1 MTTVSQS
8 LPGLFG
14 LASGSRPREVRRRS
28 GRLHQA
34 ARDRTRVSTV
44 SDGTDQSILVR
55 VASGDAQAMRTCIDR
70 YGPLVWKL
78 AWRMLPARN
87 EAEDAVQEVFISLWE
102 NADRYTPDFGE
113 EMTFVAM
120 IARRR
125 LIDRGRRMRHQR
137 ELRERTAERAGTS
150 DDLPG
155 VRAVTGDNPGDPTVS
170 VSDAEEVSR
179 VREAMSDLPPRQRE
193 VLELA
198 LSTGASHAELAGQL
212 DMPLGTVKT
221 LIRRG
226 MLRLRELVERAS
238 GESHVPV
245 VGGPA

>member
-1 MTTVSQS
+1 VGQPDDQPI
-8 LPGLFG
+8 L
-14 LASGSRPREVRRRS
+14 
-28 GRLHQA
+28 
-34 ARDRTRVSTV
+34 TRV
-44 SDGTDQSILVR
+44 
-55 VASGDAQAMRTCIDR
+55 AEGDAQAMRACIDR

-102 NADRYTPDFGE
+102 NAERYTAEFGE
-113 EMTFVAM
+113 ETTFVAM

-137 ELRERTAERAGTS
+137 QLRERTAERASTS
-150 DDLPG
+150 AELPG
-155 VRAVTGDNPGDPTVS
+155 VRSVIGGGAGDPTLAVS
-170 VSDAEEVSR
+170 EAEEVQR
-179 VREAMSDLPPRQRE
+179 VQAAMTELPERQRE

-198 LSTGASHAELAGQL
+198 LATGASHSELAGQL

-226 MLRLRELVERAS
+226 MLRLRELVEQAS
-238 GESHVPV
+238 DSSST
-245 VGGPA
+245 PAVERSA